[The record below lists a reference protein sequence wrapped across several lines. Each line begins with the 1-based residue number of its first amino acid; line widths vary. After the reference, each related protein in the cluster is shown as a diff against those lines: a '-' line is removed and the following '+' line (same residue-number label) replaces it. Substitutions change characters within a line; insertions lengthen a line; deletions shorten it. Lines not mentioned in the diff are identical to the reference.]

1 MSSAGDSVTG
11 AHDLVTLGEVLL
23 RLAVPSPG
31 RIETARQLDVQIGGA
46 EANVAAAGA
55 RLGLSTA
62 WVSAL
67 PANAWGERV
76 RHELAG
82 HGIDCAYVRMLEDAR
97 MGLYFLEYGVPP
109 RPIRVLY
116 DRRDS
121 ALARLA
127 VDEVDWEPVRR
138 ARLVHLTG
146 ITPALGP
153 RPRALVERAAREA
166 SAVSFDVNYR
176 ATLWSPEE
184 ARAFLDTVV
193 PTVRYLFL
201 GEEEA
206 RRVFKLDGTAE
217 GMLEA
222 VARLAPQATV
232 TMLRGEAGS
241 LTLDAGRFVRP
252 ARRHTV
258 QVVDPIGAGDAYV
271 AGFLWARLGERSV
284 EDAVE
289 AGNAVA
295 ALKCSTWGDIALVTR
310 RDVEEVLAGG
320 PSVRR

>member
-1 MSSAGDSVTG
+1 MATG
-11 AHDLVTLGEVLL
+11 HDLVTLGEVLL

-46 EANVAAAGA
+46 EANVAAAAA
-55 RLGLSTA
+55 RLGLHAA
-62 WVSAL
+62 WISAL

-82 HGIDCAYVRMLEDAR
+82 HGIDCAHVRLLEDAR

-121 ALARLA
+121 AFARLA
-127 VDEVDWEPVRR
+127 VDDVDWEPVRR

-153 RPRALVERAAREA
+153 RPRALVERAVREA
-166 SAVSFDVNYR
+166 AAVSFDVNYR
-176 ATLWSPEE
+176 ATLWTPED

-206 RRVFKLDGTAE
+206 RRVLKLDGTAE
-217 GMLEA
+217 SMLEA
-222 VARLAPQATV
+222 VARLAPRATV
-232 TMLRGEAGS
+232 TMLRGEQGS

-252 ARRHTV
+252 ARRHAV

-271 AGFLWARLGERSV
+271 AGFLWARLGERSID
-284 EDAVE
+284 DAVE

-295 ALKCSTWGDIALVTR
+295 ALKCSIWGDIALVSR
-310 RDVEEVLAGG
+310 RDVEDVLAGG